1 MVKGIGWA
9 QGAIGNSTWKGPRL
23 RDVLLAAGIKEH
35 EDNEKLQVARVRYL
49 FLK

>member
-23 RDVLLAAGIKEH
+23 RDVLLAAGVQYN
-35 EDNEKLQVARVRYL
+35 EDIEKL
-49 FLK
+49 